1 MFKMTAAV
9 IYARYSDSKQKEES
23 IEAQLK
29 ICHAYAAQKGYTVI
43 NEYIDR
49 AFSARTDDRPQFQQM
64 IRASRKKGFQRVI
77 VYRLDRFS
85 RNQLDL
91 ALYKETLSKN
101 DVKLESATENIPD
114 NSTGILLEAVIGGV
128 NAWYSAELAE
138 KVKRNMKLNAEKC
151 LSNGGYPPLGYKVVN
166 RKYVIDE
173 NTAPIA
179 QEIFT
184 KYANGVTIKEICDSL
199 NERNLKTTRGVAFN
213 KNSLHTMLSN
223 KKYLGIYI
231 YGDIEV
237 PGGIPQLI
245 DEDLFNKVAQRLKLN
260 KSAPGRFR
268 AKAEYLLTTK
278 LYCGYCK
285 TMMIGHSSNQ
295 MSKKGV
301 IFNYYKCKNSGGKK
315 PCKKKMVHKDYIED
329 TVIKVC
335 ISLLTPAN
343 IRRIAKEVVKIAESY
358 DDKSELVR
366 LKKQI
371 QELQKAKEN
380 QMASLRECNDSI
392 IRQMIFEDLGKI
404 GAEIQGLE
412 KQLDIEEARRQNI
425 SENEKKKFKE
435 KTMTKEF
442 DKTEEYNKIL
452 SGLMHNVIKYCSAN
466 GIPVFIS
473 ACIKNDKDGSLY
485 KSDMVSAAS
494 ADIKL
499 KDDKLVKFVNV
510 LNGFDTVP
518 KHDDIEMNFDF

>member
-1 MFKMTAAV
+1 MVAV

-29 ICHAYAAQKGYTVI
+29 ICHAYAVQKGYTVMS
-43 NEYIDR
+43 EYIDR
-49 AFSARTDDRPQFQQM
+49 AFSARTDDRPQFQRM
-64 IRASRKKGFQRVI
+64 IKDSRKKGFQRVI

-91 ALYKETLSKN
+91 ALYKDVLLKN

-151 LSNGGYPPLGYKVVN
+151 LSNGGYTPLGYKIVN
-166 RKYVIDE
+166 RKYVVDE
-173 NTAPIA
+173 NTAPIV

-184 KYANGVTIKEICDSL
+184 KYANGMTIKEICDSL
-199 NERNLKTTRGVAFN
+199 NERHLKTTRGAEFN
-213 KNSLHTMLSN
+213 KNSLHTMLGN

-231 YGDIEV
+231 YGDIEI
-237 PGGIPQLI
+237 PGGVPQLI
-245 DEDLFNKVAQRLKLN
+245 DEDLFNKVAQRMKLN
-260 KSAPGRFR
+260 KAAPGRFR

-278 LYCGYCK
+278 LFCGYCK
-285 TMMIGHSSNQ
+285 NMMIGHSSNQ

-301 IFNYYKCKNSGGKK
+301 IFNYYKCKNSGKNK
-315 PCKKKMVHKDYIED
+315 PCKKKMVHKDLIED
-329 TVIKVC
+329 IVVREC
-335 ISLLTPAN
+335 VRLLTPKN

-366 LKKQI
+366 LKKKI

-380 QMASLRECNDSI
+380 QMFSLRECTDNL

-404 GAEIQGLE
+404 GVEIQGLE
-412 KQLDIEEARRQNI
+412 KQLEIEEARRQAIN
-425 SENEKKKFKE
+425 ENQIIKYLTNLAKGDIKDIAYRKSLIQLFV
-435 KTMTKEF
+435 
-442 DKTEEYNKIL
+442 NKI
-452 SGLMHNVIKYCSAN
+452 
-466 GIPVFIS
+466 F
-473 ACIKNDKDGSLY
+473 LY
-485 KSDMVSAAS
+485 
-494 ADIKL
+494 
-499 KDDKLVKFVNV
+499 DDKFTITFNTDNDEVTITDVLLTDIEES
-510 LNGFDTVP
+510 LNG
-518 KHDDIEMNFDF
+518 KNHCLLKNSGHQI

>member
-1 MFKMTAAV
+1 M
-9 IYARYSDSKQKEES
+9 
-23 IEAQLK
+23 
-29 ICHAYAAQKGYTVI
+29 
-43 NEYIDR
+43 
-49 AFSARTDDRPQFQQM
+49 
-64 IRASRKKGFQRVI
+64 QRVI

-425 SENEKKKFKE
+425 SENEIIKHL
-435 KTMTKEF
+435 TNLTKGDIKDITYRKSLIKLF
-442 DKTEEYNKIL
+442 VNKIFL
-452 SGLMHNVIKYCSAN
+452 YDDKFTITFNTGDDEVTITDALLADIEKGLNGNNHCLLQNSGHQNDGTDTCSA
-466 GIPVFIS
+466 VFFF
-473 ACIKNDKDGSLY
+473 Y
-485 KSDMVSAAS
+485 K
-494 ADIKL
+494 
-499 KDDKLVKFVNV
+499 F
-510 LNGFDTVP
+510 
-518 KHDDIEMNFDF
+518 